1 MQRKMI
7 HVWLK
12 LENPVFFKGRY
23 SCLGA
28 LVSIEIFLLVLMMF
42 GAKMYGVSYCL
53 LHLSQ

>member
-12 LENPVFFKGRY
+12 LENLVFFKGRY